1 MVKDLNMAIRSGD
14 NSGSFPASAR
24 LFHQEFPVQ
33 KSQAPVLC
41 LRHLDL
47 IFLAKLQLI
56 KPLPHGLN
64 VQWKDLLKQ
73 KTFSP
78 RRDEKYFCATGWH
91 ARAVV
96 SPFSFASQGFPWF
109 AKFLIVTALFNN

>member
-14 NSGSFPASAR
+14 NSGPFPASAR

-33 KSQAPVLC
+33 KSQATVLC

-47 IFLAKLQLI
+47 ICLANFQLI
-56 KPLPHGLN
+56 KPLQHGLN

-73 KTFSP
+73 KTFHPGTMKSTFAQLAGMHVLWLAPLALRP
-78 RRDEKYFCATGWH
+78 R
-91 ARAVV
+91 V
-96 SPFSFASQGFPWF
+96 SPGLPNF
-109 AKFLIVTALFNN
+109 